1 MNNIQKTQS
10 SALALAE
17 YKIDGGQVLTAD
29 TVRNYLTSG
38 NGKVSDQE
46 VIMFIEL
53 CKAQKLNPFVR
64 DAYLV
69 KMGDKYPAQIIVGKD
84 VFIKRASE
92 NPNFNGMKA
101 GIVILDKSGQ
111 IQEREGA
118 LKLPGEELVGGWCEV
133 YLKDKDYPTK
143 ALVSFEEYAQ
153 KKNDGTLNSM
163 WSSKG
168 ATMIRKVAQSQALR
182 EAFPNELRGLYQQE
196 EMGRTEKL
204 PEKEVK
210 VGYATVGQKQGI
222 MKLAS
227 MKSLYDYEK
236 PKDISKM
243 EEFCDSNGY
252 NLKELKYEEVDE
264 ILDLLSKYEPK
275 DINNIVIDTD
285 FVEVE
290 IQEGQVT
297 LEEIK

>member
-1 MNNIQKTQS
+1 MNNTVVKQ

-17 YKIDGGQVLTAD
+17 YTLPGGQKLTAD
-29 TVRNYLTSG
+29 TVKNYIAPTATE
-38 NGKVSDQE
+38 QE
-46 VIMFIEL
+46 MLMFIEL
-53 CKAQKLNPFVR
+53 CKAQNLNPFIR

-69 KMGDKYPAQIIVGKD
+69 KYGNQAAQIIVGKD

-101 GIVILDKSGQ
+101 GIVVLDKNGN

-133 YLKDKDYPTK
+133 YLKDKDFPTK

-153 KKNDGTLNSM
+153 KTKEGKLNSM

-182 EAFPNELRGLYQQE
+182 EAFPKELRGLYQQE
-196 EMGRTEKL
+196 EMGIEQKL

-210 VGYATVGQKQGI
+210 IGYATSGQKQGI

-227 MKSLYDYEK
+227 MKGLYDYEK

-275 DINNIVIDTD
+275 DVNNIVIDTD

>member
-1 MNNIQKTQS
+1 MNNTVVKQ

-17 YKIDGGQVLTAD
+17 YTLPGGQKLTAD
-29 TVRNYLTSG
+29 TVKNYIAPTATE
-38 NGKVSDQE
+38 QE
-46 VIMFIEL
+46 MLMFIEL
-53 CKAQKLNPFVR
+53 CKAQNLNPFIR

-69 KMGDKYPAQIIVGKD
+69 KYGNQAAQIIVGKD

-101 GIVILDKSGQ
+101 GIVVLDKNGN

-133 YLKDKDYPTK
+133 YLKDKDFPTK

-153 KKNDGTLNSM
+153 KTKEGKLNSM

-182 EAFPNELRGLYQQE
+182 EAFPKELRGLYQQE
-196 EMGRTEKL
+196 EMGIEQKL

-210 VGYATVGQKQGI
+210 IGYATSGQKQGI

-227 MKSLYDYEK
+227 MKGLYDYEK

-275 DINNIVIDTD
+275 DTNNIVIDTD

>member
-1 MNNIQKTQS
+1 MNNTVANTKT

-17 YKIDGGQVLTAD
+17 FKIDGGQVLTAD

-53 CKAQKLNPFVR
+53 CKAQNLNPFVR

-69 KMGDKYPAQIIVGKD
+69 KMGDSSPAQIIVGKD

-92 NPNFNGMKA
+92 NPNFNGMRA
-101 GIVILDKSGQ
+101 GIVVLNKNGD
-111 IQEREGA
+111 IQEREGS

-133 YLKDKDYPTK
+133 HLKDKDYPTK
-143 ALVSFEEYAQ
+143 SIVSFEEYAQ
-153 KKNDGTLNSM
+153 KVKSTGKLNSM
-163 WSSKG
+163 WESKG

-196 EMGRTEKL
+196 EMGREEKL
-204 PEKEVK
+204 PQKEVK
-210 VGYATVGQKQGI
+210 VGYATAGQKQGI
-222 MKLAS
+222 MKLAE
-227 MKSLYDYEK
+227 MKGLYDFNN

-243 EEFCDSNGY
+243 EYFCNSNGY
-252 NLKELKYEEVDE
+252 CLKELKFEEVNE
-264 ILDLLSKYEPK
+264 VLELLSKYEPK
-275 DINNIVIDTD
+275 KQVVDVDFKEVVEDPEQTTFEDT
-285 FVEVE
+285 
-290 IQEGQVT
+290 
-297 LEEIK
+297 K